1 MIDPG
6 ERNRFL
12 EWILILLFFLA
23 APYFVLALAS
33 EFANMLSTPGA
44 DRPLSEF
51 IADRP
56 WLLLTFYSGVV
67 GGVVAHVAERT
78 QAQEGPEQPVTRIAK
93 LLAAGLMGVAAY
105 MFVRSGFLVK
115 LFYPGIKWEGGSELD
130 HRSLL
135 GLAILAGLAGPRLVS
150 GVRKKVEDKLGA

>member
-1 MIDPG
+1 MLDSS
-6 ERNRFL
+6 ERGRFL

-33 EFANMLSTPGA
+33 EFATMLSTPGS
-44 DRPLSEF
+44 DRPLNEF

-67 GGVVAHVAERT
+67 GGVVSYVAERT
-78 QAQEGPEQPVTRIAK
+78 QAQSESDQPVTRIAK

-115 LFYPGIKWEGGSELD
+115 LFYPGLKWEGGSELD

-135 GLAILAGLAGPRLVS
+135 GLAILAGLVGPRLVG
-150 GVRKKVEDKLGA
+150 GVRKKVEEKLGG